1 MRSLIL
7 YWFIKAADAMIL
19 ELEALMA
26 DVDNAQRALDAKK
39 QQNTLKD
46 HVDPD
51 IAVRTPTADR

>member
-1 MRSLIL
+1 
-7 YWFIKAADAMIL
+7 MIL

-39 QQNTLKD
+39 QQNTRKD